1 MSSKI
6 DTADALIQKLQESL
20 GGYELTPLIAEAMSF
35 TLRNRY
41 EGFILIDTHGLIAFM
56 DRPTEKLFGLDPG
69 GAKELPLVDF
79 FPNSGLAD
87 VCRNGI
93 PQIGEVQEVRGEKKI
108 VSRYPIFHNGKLA
121 GALGKVVFHELKEIR
136 SLSSKIER
144 LEAKISSYRRTFLTR
159 NRANYTFNDIIG
171 TSNSIKETITR
182 ARQVALTDCTVL
194 INGESGTGK
203 ELFAHSIH
211 QCRSRSRGPLIKVN
225 CAAVPFEL
233 AESELFGYGKG
244 AFTGASK
251 SGQKGKFELASGGT
265 IFLDEISSMPLTIQG
280 KLLRII
286 QEKEMQQI
294 GSSETKKVDFR
305 LVAAANVDLLE
316 QVHKGSFRADLYYR
330 LSAVPL
336 SLRPL
341 RERREDIS
349 VLAKALLPG
358 VSKKLNSAVKSIS
371 RRALD
376 LMRVYDWPG
385 NVRELINVLEQSV
398 LNAEQTSE
406 INEKALPVFLHK
418 TNPVPYVPRETLS
431 HIVAEAEKNAIHQA
445 LQMTKGNKSRCAQLL
460 GISRAAL
467 YEKLHRFKMIRSHF
481 KT

>member
-1 MSSKI
+1 MDMSNEI
-6 DTADALIQKLQESL
+6 DTKNGLIQKMRDSL

-35 TLRNRY
+35 TLRNSY

-56 DRPTEKLFGLDPG
+56 DRPTERLFGLDPG
-69 GAKELPLVDF
+69 DAKGLPLADF
-79 FPNSGLAD
+79 FPNSGLTD

-93 PQIGEVQEVRGEKKI
+93 PQIGEVQEVKGEKKI
-108 VSRYPIFHNGKLA
+108 VSRYPIFRNGQLA

-136 SLSSKIER
+136 SLSTKIER
-144 LEAKISSYRRTFLTR
+144 LEAKISSYKRTFLAR
-159 NRANYTFNDIIG
+159 NKANYTFNDIIG
-171 TSNSIKETITR
+171 TSNSIKETIKR

-211 QCRSRSRGPLIKVN
+211 QTSSRSKGPLIKVN

-251 SGQKGKFELASGGT
+251 SGQKGKFEQASGGT
-265 IFLDEISSMPLTIQG
+265 IFLDEISSMPLAIQA

-305 LVAAANVDLLE
+305 LIAAANVDLLE

-330 LSAVPL
+330 LSSVPVSL
-336 SLRPL
+336 SPL
-341 RERREDIS
+341 RERREDIPFL
-349 VLAKALLPG
+349 VKALLPG
-358 VSKKLNSAVKSIS
+358 VCRKLNGSAKSIS
-371 RRALD
+371 QRALNI
-376 LMRVYDWPG
+376 MRVYDWPG
-385 NVRELINVLEQSV
+385 NVRELINVLEQSI
-398 LNAEQTSE
+398 LSAELKSE
-406 INEKALPVFLHK
+406 IDEKDLPIFLHK
-418 TNPVPYVPRETLS
+418 IDPVPYVPSETLS

-445 LQMTKGNKSRCAQLL
+445 LLMTKGNKRRCAQLL

-467 YEKLHRFKMIRSHF
+467 YGKLHRYKMIPN
-481 KT
+481 